1 MVWYHFPETF
11 TIGAGNKPRCA
22 ELELKLALRFR
33 YLTRKTRGGSR
44 WLPFKAKL
52 CELLISFG
60 PEFALTPCASLH
72 KTPVRQLT
80 LFVIWVLSVSPA
92 TRNVAVTVLFLEL
105 NHALILEIPIVITPD
120 AVFRPLEG

>member
-22 ELELKLALRFR
+22 ELEQQLALRNR
-33 YLTRKTRGGSR
+33 CLGRKARGCNG

-80 LFVIWVLSVSPA
+80 LFVIWVLSVSPTA
-92 TRNVAVTVLFLEL
+92 RNIAVTVLFSEL
-105 NHALILEIPIVITPD
+105 DHALILKIPIIITTD
-120 AVFRPLEG
+120 AVLRPLEA